1 MRTIDGFNARAIG
14 VRVYLLKDL
23 VEQLSELCDQSN
35 ASISTVIN
43 AALKVA
49 LKDSQSIL
57 EDAKGVS
64 NKWQSRK

>member
-1 MRTIDGFNARAIG
+1 MDGFNARAIG

-23 VEQLSELCDQSN
+23 LEQLSELCDPSN

-49 LKDSQSIL
+49 LKDSHLIL
-57 EDAKGVS
+57 EDAKGVQ
-64 NKWQSRK
+64 NKCKKIK